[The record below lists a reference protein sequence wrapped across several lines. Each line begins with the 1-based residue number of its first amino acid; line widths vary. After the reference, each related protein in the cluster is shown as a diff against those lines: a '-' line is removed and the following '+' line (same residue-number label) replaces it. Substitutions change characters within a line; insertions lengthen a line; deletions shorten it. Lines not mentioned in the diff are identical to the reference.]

1 MKKTF
6 KFMAM
11 ALAALVMAGVTVS
24 CDPMDKDDDQKEQT
38 GGDQTGGENDGG
50 DTVTPPTLE
59 GKQWIT
65 TIEEGTGYC
74 FDFGYTEEGFALDN
88 RFDLDESSFKYYKF
102 STIYADNLENQLGT
116 FEITPDENDA
126 TKGVFKVS
134 YYGGMMEYEYA
145 YKDLTE
151 NEVKIHSSFYNS
163 SAGENDFSTF
173 TIPSQPVLPQ

>member
-1 MKKTF
+1 
-6 KFMAM
+6 MAM
-11 ALAALVMAGVTVS
+11 ALAAVVMAGVTVS

-38 GGDQTGGENDGG
+38 GGDQTGGENDGGENDGG

-74 FDFGYTEEGFALDN
+74 FDFGYTEEGFALED
-88 RFDLDESSFKYYKF
+88 RFDLDESSFIYYKF
-102 STIYADNLENQLGT
+102 STIYAENLENQLLLY
-116 FEITPDENDA
+116 EITPDENDA
-126 TKGVFKVS
+126 TKGVFKVI

-151 NEVKIHSSFYNS
+151 NEVKIHSSCYNT

-173 TIPSQPVLPQ
+173 TIPSPPVLPQ

>member
-1 MKKTF
+1 
-6 KFMAM
+6 MAM
-11 ALAALVMAGVTVS
+11 ALAAVVLAGGAVS

-38 GGDQTGGENDGG
+38 GGDQTGGENDGGENDGG

-74 FDFGYTEEGFALDN
+74 FDFGYTEEGFALED
-88 RFDLDESSFKYYKF
+88 RFDLDESSFIYYKF
-102 STIYADNLENQLGT
+102 STIYAENLENQLLLY
-116 FEITPDENDA
+116 EITPDENDA
-126 TKGVFKVS
+126 TKGVFKVI

-151 NEVKIHSSFYNS
+151 NEVKIHSSCYNT